1 MIPVL
6 IGAAVGAAA
15 AYKFLEDKHEKK
27 SREETWTRY
36 LSEDEVPPDILE
48 KVRQKKLAR
57 LAAEKN
63 LIC

>member
-6 IGAAVGAAA
+6 IGAAVGVA
-15 AYKFLEDKHEKK
+15 AYKFLEDKHEKISHEK
-27 SREETWTRY
+27 TWTRY

-57 LAAEKN
+57 LAEKN
-63 LIC
+63 F